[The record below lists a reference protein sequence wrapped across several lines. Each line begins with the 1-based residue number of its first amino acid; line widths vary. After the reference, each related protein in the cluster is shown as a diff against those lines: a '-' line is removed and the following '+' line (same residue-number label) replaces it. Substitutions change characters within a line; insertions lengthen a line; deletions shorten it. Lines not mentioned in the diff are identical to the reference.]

1 MILARAD
8 AYPDAL
14 GAAPLA
20 KLLKAPVILTQPG
33 SLPAS
38 VKAKLSAK
46 QTKKVIILG
55 GTGAVSSAV
64 ETEITGLGI
73 TTERIAGVN
82 RYQTSLKIAQ
92 QTIALSGGKALPL
105 LVATGRNFPDALAAG
120 AAAAHTGA
128 GFLLADT
135 PLSPETLTLIQAAP
149 SVTAI
154 GGPAERTL
162 SQAGVQHASI
172 AGKDRFDTAAQ
183 IAAKFFP
190 APKGA
195 YIATGVDFPDAL
207 AASAAAGLNGTPILL
222 TQPQAL
228 PSTTKAWLDAN
239 KSLTATTIIGGTG
252 AVSPEAVKQISGETT
267 PTPDKNKDK
276 KDKDK
281 PSTSSSGSSG
291 GYSGFSGGSS
301 SSGSGDSSGGGS
313 TPAPKPTETTT
324 PTPTPS
330 TSPTPSPS
338 SSPAPGNTE
347 EPVTVPT
354 NSGLRK
360 CLYSEK
366 KTEAGE
372 WWLSFDD
379 LNNKF
384 DTVEAIS
391 CRGIIEN
398 IDGVKVFVNAHDL
411 SFLDASIKSLPKEI
425 GQLQNLH
432 TLNLGGNQLTSIPT
446 EILQLQNLQALN
458 LGENQLT
465 SFPKEILQLQ
475 NLQHLYLGGNQL
487 TSIPKEISQ
496 LQNLQ
501 HLYLGGNQ
509 LTSFPKEI
517 SQLQNLTSLDLGE
530 NQLTSFPKEIG
541 QLQNLQTLNL
551 WRNQLTSFPTEI
563 LQLQNLQHLVLR
575 DNKLT
580 SIPTEISQLKNLQ
593 YLYLE
598 DNKLTSIPKEISQL
612 QNLQYLNLRDNPG
625 FDGNTELWNLPPQ
638 TQVEPGINC
647 NADGAQCK
655 SPKPSN

>member
-1 MILARAD
+1 MNTPRSFGRKALASVAAGALTVTLTSALSPVVLAATQVNRVAGSDRIDTALKIWDSQTTWSNTVILARAD

-135 PLSPETLTLIQAAP
+135 PLSPETLALIQGAP

-252 AVSPEAVKQISGETT
+252 AVSPEAVKQISG
-267 PTPDKNKDK
+267 D
-276 KDKDK
+276 
-281 PSTSSSGSSG
+281 
-291 GYSGFSGGSS
+291 
-301 SSGSGDSSGGGS
+301 S

-324 PTPTPS
+324 PTP
-330 TSPTPSPS
+330 SPS

-347 EPVTVPT
+347 GSVTVPT

-360 CLYSEK
+360 CLYREK

-372 WWLSFDD
+372 WLSFDD

-411 SFLDASIKSLPKEI
+411 SFLDASIKSFPTEI
-425 GQLQNLH
+425 LQLQNLQ

-446 EILQLQNLQALN
+446 EISQLQNLQTLN
-458 LGENQLT
+458 LE
-465 SFPKEILQLQ
+465 
-475 NLQHLYLGGNQL
+475 GNQL
-487 TSIPKEISQ
+487 TSIPKEI
-496 LQNLQ
+496 L
-501 HLYLGGNQ
+501 
-509 LTSFPKEI
+509 
-517 SQLQNLTSLDLGE
+517 QLQNLTD
-530 NQLTSFPKEIG
+530 
-541 QLQNLQTLNL
+541 LNL
-551 WRNQLTSFPTEI
+551 RKNQ
-563 LQLQNLQHLVLR
+563 
-575 DNKLT
+575 
-580 SIPTEISQLKNLQ
+580 
-593 YLYLE
+593 
-598 DNKLTSIPKEISQL
+598 LTSIPKEIGQL
-612 QNLQYLNLRDNPG
+612 KNLQTLNLRDNPG